1 MSKNT
6 KPTEN
11 LAETGNLA
19 KPMLQDGLLQFNVNE
34 KVFVKLTEK
43 GIEKYVKDHNAIMP
57 FQMQLSYREFE
68 NRKNSDGY
76 HEFQLW
82 SFIDAF
88 GDLGMQGW
96 QYYETTIAFRQQD
109 LKTIL

>member
-1 MSKNT
+1 MSEST
-6 KPTEN
+6 KQSSN
-11 LAETGNLA
+11 LAENGNKS
-19 KPMLQDGLLQFNVNE
+19 KPMLQDGLFHFNVNE

-43 GIEKYVKDHNAIMP
+43 GIEKYVKDHNSIMP

-68 NRKNSDGY
+68 SRKNEQGY